1 MGCVACIDEL
11 GHTFPVTPMNETL
24 PVSPESLL
32 ERIHQLEAEARRL
45 RERLGEPCP
54 EADLA
59 PARDEPRDV
68 PRPALQA
75 IQLTHSFNTGAVRTV
90 ALRDVSLQIAAGE
103 VALIMGPSGSGK
115 STLLAV
121 LSGLLRPDH
130 GQVLVRGTDLW
141 GLSEREREAFRLRHF
156 GFVFQGYNLFPTL
169 TAREQLEMVV
179 WWGERGTRKEAARR
193 AAEVLDFL
201 GLGGKGDLLPGQLSG
216 GEQQR
221 VAIGRALIKE
231 PDFCFVD
238 EPTSAL
244 DWDHGKQ
251 VVQLLSEAAR
261 QRGAAVLV
269 VAHDPRIAPYA
280 HHVYR
285 LEDGRLVRRDQGSG
299 IRD

>member
-1 MGCVACIDEL
+1 
-11 GHTFPVTPMNETL
+11 MNET
-24 PVSPESLL
+24 PPGSPESLL
-32 ERIHQLEAEARRL
+32 ERIHQLEAEVHRL

-54 EADLA
+54 EAGLA

-68 PRPALQA
+68 PQPALQA
-75 IQLTHSFNTGAVRTV
+75 IHLTHSFSTGAGRTNV
-90 ALRDVSLQIAAGE
+90 LRDVSLRVAAGE
-103 VALIMGPSGSGK
+103 FALIMGPSGSGK

-130 GQVLVRGTDLW
+130 GQVLVRGQDLW
-141 GLSEREREAFRLRHF
+141 RLSEREREAFRLRHF

-201 GLGGKGDLLPGQLSG
+201 GLGCKGDLLPRQLSG

-231 PDFCFVD
+231 PDFCFAD
-238 EPTSAL
+238 EPTGAL
-244 DWDHGKQ
+244 DWAHGEQ

-280 HHVYR
+280 RHVYH
-285 LEDGRLVRRDQGSG
+285 LEDGRLVSPSALSAGCGEARDGTRRG
-299 IRD
+299 